1 MQGPECDNDLIDIRL
16 ILIMLFVYCYFNFRI
31 IGKTLY
37 IRIRY
42 WNKTK
47 AYVSIL
53 NKCYIYF
60 RFSEISSWRQVSI
73 KFQALTIWI
82 HKFISWGSWLWSYCS
97 WINNYMCNQFE
108 RPSWRGV
115 FETKLY
121 DKVCQQL
128 STGRWFSSDTPVSK
142 TTI

>member
-31 IGKTLY
+31 ISKTLY

-82 HKFISWGSWLWSYCS
+82 HKFISWGSCCDHIVVGLTTIFAISSNPVHGEVYS
-97 WINNYMCNQFE
+97 RQNYMIKC
-108 RPSWRGV
+108 
-115 FETKLY
+115 
-121 DKVCQQL
+121 
-128 STGRWFSSDTPVSK
+128 VSK
-142 TTI
+142 FQQVSGFPRVHQFP